1 MSRHF
6 GNRGGGSPLVEGG
19 LVSRH
24 LPGGEMEPLQQQWGA
39 WGGGVGGP
47 SIPKLIWREKWRR
60 CGAHGAVRVAGDF
73 HSSLSLI
80 QVGGEERIVS
90 CGIEGGCDP
99 WRFKT
104 NQKPY
109 SAHFLKA
116 Y

>member
-1 MSRHF
+1 M
-6 GNRGGGSPLVEGG
+6 VEGG

-60 CGAHGAVRVAGDF
+60 CGAHGAVRVGGDF
-73 HSSLSLI
+73 HSSLSII

-90 CGIEGGCDP
+90 CGIEGGCVSVAFQNEP
-99 WRFKT
+99 GT
-104 NQKPY
+104 
-109 SAHFLKA
+109 L
-116 Y
+116 